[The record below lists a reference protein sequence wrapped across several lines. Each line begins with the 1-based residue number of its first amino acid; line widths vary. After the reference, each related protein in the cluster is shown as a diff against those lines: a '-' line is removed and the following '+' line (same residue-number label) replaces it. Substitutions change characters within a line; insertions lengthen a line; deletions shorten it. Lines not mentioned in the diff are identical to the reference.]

1 MWEPKGLPL
10 WEIGADR
17 LVSAHS
23 RCSPLKR
30 GSSLLGALILMV
42 SIPGLHLGLDQLED
56 EATAYFPPVAT
67 LESSL
72 LLILKDVVTIEDKA
86 SFIYTVSG
94 EELAAEI
101 ANLNRGSTL
110 PHFQAGGTT
119 IIEGEGEAVSPIC

>member
-1 MWEPKGLPL
+1 
-10 WEIGADR
+10 
-17 LVSAHS
+17 
-23 RCSPLKR
+23 
-30 GSSLLGALILMV
+30 MV

-86 SFIYTVSG
+86 SFYSVSG
-94 EELAAEI
+94 EELASEI
-101 ANLNRGSTL
+101 ANLNRGSTF

-119 IIEGEGEAVSPIC
+119 IIEGEGEAVSPICELTWRRRRKG